1 MSSRSIKWIIISTFI
16 AALCMISYADYTV
29 NNISERLV
37 FSNQDTIPM
46 NNTALLLGTNK
57 TLKSGNPNEYFYNRI
72 EATANLYKTGKIRK
86 VVVSGDNR
94 KKNYNEPEDMRTE
107 LVKRGVDNKDIY
119 LDYAGFRTFDS
130 VYRMKAIFGQQSFTI
145 ISQEFHNKRALF
157 IAHKLGLNAI
167 AYNAGDVSKYMG
179 FKTQVR
185 EKLARVKML
194 LDFVFNTQPK
204 FLGEKV
210 TIE

>member
-1 MSSRSIKWIIISTFI
+1 
-16 AALCMISYADYTV
+16 MISYADYTV

>member
-1 MSSRSIKWIIISTFI
+1 MII
-16 AALCMISYADYTV
+16 YADYTV
-29 NNISERLV
+29 NNIAGQYIFNNHE
-37 FSNQDTIPM
+37 TIPK
-46 NNTALLLGTNK
+46 NKTALLLGTNK

-94 KKNYNEPEDMRTE
+94 KKNYNEPEDMKTE
-107 LVKRGVDNKDIY
+107 LIKRGVDSKDIF

-130 VYRMKAIFGQQSFTI
+130 VYRMKAIFGQQEFTI

-167 AYNAGDVSKYMG
+167 AYNAIDVSKYMG
-179 FKTQVR
+179 FKTQMR

-210 TIE
+210 IIK